1 MSHYFSEANLRYSL
15 NKFLRSLWWMKCR
28 CEIIRELTTG
38 GAVIS
43 SIALLG
49 AVLGMGPTILSVPL
63 IGRSGASS
71 PPGVI
76 SRQQD
81 LPLPN
86 RIKRIRG
93 SKYKAA
99 R

>member
-1 MSHYFSEANLRYSL
+1 M
-15 NKFLRSLWWMKCR
+15 
-28 CEIIRELTTG
+28 
-38 GAVIS
+38 IS

-63 IGRSGASS
+63 IGRSGVSS
-71 PPGVI
+71 PGV

-81 LPLPN
+81 LPLP
-86 RIKRIRG
+86 KRQRPARPGI

-99 R
+99 RQANLALKLFMVYYVPILFVQDSAAGTPDFTHFA